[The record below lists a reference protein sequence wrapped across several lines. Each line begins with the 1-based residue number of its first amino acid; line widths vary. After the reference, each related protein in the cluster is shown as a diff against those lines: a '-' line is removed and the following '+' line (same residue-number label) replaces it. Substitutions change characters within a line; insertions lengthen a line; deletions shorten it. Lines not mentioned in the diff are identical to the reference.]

1 MNLQTTAIELE
12 EPMQNELKTIETVTK
27 PRKKRKE

>member
-1 MNLQTTAIELE
+1 VQNAAIEME
-12 EPMQNELKTIETVTK
+12 EQMQDEPTTIEAVTK